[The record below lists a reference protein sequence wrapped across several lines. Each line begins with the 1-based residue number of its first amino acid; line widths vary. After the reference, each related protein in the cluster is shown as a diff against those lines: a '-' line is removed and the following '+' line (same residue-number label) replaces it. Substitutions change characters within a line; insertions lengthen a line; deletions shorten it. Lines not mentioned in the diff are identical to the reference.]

1 MESHLKG
8 DGKPNRRLFCFG
20 MFVVACIAI
29 NFLGC
34 QKSHMQGGE
43 ECVNNSQ
50 AYLEMLKKGDAGAN
64 RLWKAGADPVS
75 IVSVQDYSLI
85 NQGDVF
91 LGQKPYPIPRVYY
104 QYSVDSIT
112 KNGVRMH
119 KIWDIHLEPSSL
131 NLNGSRCAIVALH
144 GVR

>member
-1 MESHLKG
+1 M
-8 DGKPNRRLFCFG
+8 
-20 MFVVACIAI
+20 
-29 NFLGC
+29 
-34 QKSHMQGGE
+34 
-43 ECVNNSQ
+43 NNSQ

-119 KIWDIHLEPSSL
+119 
-131 NLNGSRCAIVALH
+131 GSGIFILSRLPLI
-144 GVR
+144 